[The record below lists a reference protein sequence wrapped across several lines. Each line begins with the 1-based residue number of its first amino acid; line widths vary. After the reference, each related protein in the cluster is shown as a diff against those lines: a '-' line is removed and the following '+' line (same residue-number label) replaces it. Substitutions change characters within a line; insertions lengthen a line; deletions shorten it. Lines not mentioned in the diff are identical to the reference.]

1 MISENIYFI
10 YNFWLYIGAL
20 NDTLVA
26 RQQFVEDLQAKIAE
40 YESIVEAE
48 ETKSAQERD
57 KLVDLTRKLKALA
70 KSRKDLK
77 EELEQLKSTRNS
89 ENNSMEE
96 SSKIISELQ
105 DKIREINSSKEK
117 LREELDFSEKKQ
129 AEYLIAKD
137 SVWNLRAGP
146 TGPTRPGPEE
156 VWGRGG
162 PARENF
168 ETESAQPEEIFPES
182 CIIV

>member
-1 MISENIYFI
+1 M
-10 YNFWLYIGAL
+10 
-20 NDTLVA
+20 A
-26 RQQFVEDLQAKIAE
+26 RQQFVEELQAKIAE

-77 EELEQLKSTRNS
+77 EELEVLKASKAS

-105 DKIREINSSKEK
+105 NKIREIEV
-117 LREELDFSEKKQ
+117 EFFTEL
-129 AEYLIAKD
+129 Y
-137 SVWNLRAGP
+137 
-146 TGPTRPGPEE
+146 
-156 VWGRGG
+156 
-162 PARENF
+162 
-168 ETESAQPEEIFPES
+168 
-182 CIIV
+182 